1 MGDGM
6 IIRPSL
12 ETDAEALAAIY
23 GHHVLHGTGTF
34 EETPPSAEEMLAR
47 RAAVLGYGLPH
58 LVAEEGGEVS
68 GFAYAGPF
76 RTRPAYRHTVE
87 DSVYVAAGKMG
98 RGIGKSLLGEV
109 LARCEALGLRQV
121 VALIGDSANLGSV
134 GLHASLGFEHRAT
147 APGVG
152 FKQGRW
158 LDVVWMQKA
167 LNGGSA
173 SLPDGPGL
181 ALG

>member
-1 MGDGM
+1 M
-6 IIRPSL
+6 IVRPSL
-12 ETDAEALAAIY
+12 EGDAEALAAIY

-58 LVAEEGGEVS
+58 LVAEADGDVA

-76 RTRPAYRHTVE
+76 RTRPAYRYTVE

-98 RGIGKSLLGEV
+98 RGIGKALLSEV
-109 LARCEALGLRQV
+109 LDGCAALGLRQV
-121 VALIGDSANLGSV
+121 VALIGDSANLGSI
-134 GLHASLGFEHRAT
+134 GLHASLGFEHRA
-147 APGVG
+147 AVPDVG

-158 LDVVWMQKA
+158 LDVVWMQKT
-167 LNGGSA
+167 LNAGSA